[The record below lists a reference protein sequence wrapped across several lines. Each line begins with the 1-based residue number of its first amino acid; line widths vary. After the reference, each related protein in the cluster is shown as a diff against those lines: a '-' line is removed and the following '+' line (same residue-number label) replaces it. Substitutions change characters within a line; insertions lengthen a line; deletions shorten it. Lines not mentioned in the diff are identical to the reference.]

1 MFKGVKNISKN
12 AIINNLYTYCAEC
25 GEVHAQHKYKSCG
38 HYVNYLCAYSSLN
51 DGNSCRLCEKQIK
64 PIKLILNTSKKKD
77 TCSICLEDCNKQL
90 STCGHYFHKQCID
103 LHTKKSNKCPM
114 CRQQLHKTFFK
125 KEQFNNTKFSLGN
138 NREGLVDIFIKK
150 YV

>member
-77 TCSICLEDCNKQL
+77 TCSYPHRRTPRLPSSHEDA
-90 STCGHYFHKQCID
+90 I
-103 LHTKKSNKCPM
+103 
-114 CRQQLHKTFFK
+114 
-125 KEQFNNTKFSLGN
+125 
-138 NREGLVDIFIKK
+138 
-150 YV
+150 